1 MSRLVVCIAI
11 ALFCALPGLAQET
24 LSPALDAELQA
35 IAAIV
40 AEVRELRPLK
50 HTPVEFLAAQ
60 AAPERLELVLDY
72 IYPAEWIESYRHFLV
87 ALDLVGADI
96 DLGALIQEFL
106 SDNIGGYYDF
116 RADKMVVITRPDTS
130 ISEGLA
136 LPEKVIYAHEY
147 AHALQDQHFD
157 LEAIR
162 ERMAIG
168 ANFDAELAYLAL
180 IEGDA
185 MLTELFAMQRLLY
198 KGRGPVDTEFDIG
211 QAPPLADDL
220 PPIIQ
225 QAFYFPYIDGAGFVS
240 SLHSARGWRGVNRA
254 ISDSPPETT
263 EQIIHPER
271 YLAREGAKA
280 VDLPDDSALLAEG
293 WLRRYDGP
301 IGEFYLRQ
309 HLQLQLEERNVELLA
324 DGWGGDHLRIYE
336 HPVAD
341 ERMWLWHQVW
351 DRVEDAEEFAEGY
364 PQYLDARFGSGAHDG
379 NCWRGETNRC
389 FARIGPTETR
399 LSMAAERET
408 ALALLTL
415 DA

>member
-40 AEVRELRPLK
+40 AEVRELRPRK
-50 HTPVEFLAAQ
+50 HTPVEFLAPQ
-60 AAPERLELVLDY
+60 AAQEDLDLLFEY
-72 IYPAEWIESYRHFLV
+72 FYPADWIETYQHFLT
-87 ALDLVGADI
+87 ALDLVAADI

-106 SDNIGGYYDF
+106 SANVGGYYDF
-116 RADKMVVITRPDTS
+116 NADKMVVITRLDRLTS
-130 ISEGLA
+130 DGLA
-136 LPEKVIYAHEY
+136 LPEKVIYAHEF

-157 LEAIR
+157 LAAIR

-168 ANFDAELAYLAL
+168 ANFDAELAHLAL

-185 MLTELFAMQRLLY
+185 MLTEQFALQRLLY
-198 KGRGPVDTEFDIG
+198 KGRGPANAEFDLG
-211 QAPPLADDL
+211 NAPPLTDEM

-225 QAFYFPYIDGAGFVS
+225 QAFYFPYLDGASFVS
-240 SLHSARGWRGVNRA
+240 SLHRVRGWRGINRA
-254 ISDSPPETT
+254 LSDHPPETT
-263 EQIIHPER
+263 EQIIHPQR
-271 YLAREGAKA
+271 YLAQEGAKA
-280 VDLPDDSALLAEG
+280 IKLPDDSALLDEG
-293 WLRRYDGP
+293 WLRLYDGA

-309 HLQLQLEERNVELLA
+309 HLQLQLEDRTVEKLA
-324 DGWGGDHLRIYE
+324 DGWGGDRLRIYK
-336 HPVAD
+336 HPSTG
-341 ERMWLWHQVW
+341 ELMWLWYQVW
-351 DRVEDAEEFAEGY
+351 DRVEDAAEFAEGY
-364 PQYLDARFGSGAHDG
+364 PKYLDARFGSGTVDG

-389 FARIGPTETR
+389 FTRVSPTETR
-399 LSMAAERET
+399 LSMAADRDL